1 MLVRDKVVL
10 ALFLPVLMI
19 LGDKLS
25 AQSREPVSTAQNQ
38 PVEQEP
44 VPAEPPT
51 PQADDQTP
59 EAPESEEQAPEP
71 AEPPPAQPRLAL
83 RFDRLARA
91 PNMFGDFISVS
102 PQMSMD
108 PFTNFNRTGTAN
120 FSSPGGPLRG
130 GARNAKISENNKAMP
145 QDRVFFA
152 YNHFHNA
159 LEANLRHADPTRPPN
174 NRDFAVDRFLFGLEK
189 TFYDG
194 RFSVAVHMPFVG
206 DDFGAATDIASVGGG
221 RVGNLAF
228 IAKALLYRSN
238 RTAVAAGL
246 GIDTPTG
253 SDADGRLNDV
263 TFSVENEA
271 VHLAPFVGLLQTP
284 TDNLFYQA
292 FLQVDVPANGNP
304 VTFSTPT
311 DRGTFG
317 EFDEQTL
324 LFADASVGYWLYRD
338 STAHILSGLAPIL
351 ELHYTTTLEDSD
363 VVQGAAGPLNSMF
376 VVRNTA
382 GRLDAL
388 NLTLGL
394 HGRISEDVTVRAGG
408 VFPLRDDDDRLFD
421 AEFQTSVNLFY

>member
-1 MLVRDKVVL
+1 MIVRCKAALV
-10 ALFLPVLMI
+10 LFLSSVI
-19 LGDKLS
+19 VYGS
-25 AQSREPVSTAQNQ
+25 GVRTEAQVSPLLAQDQ
-38 PVEQEP
+38 PDQ
-44 VPAEPPT
+44 AEP
-51 PQADDQTP
+51 
-59 EAPESEEQAPEP
+59 APS
-71 AEPPPAQPRLAL
+71 PPPAETPEEPTEPETDEPVEPAPPAPSPAATEPDLP
-83 RFDRLARA
+83 FGPLARA

-120 FSSPGGPLRG
+120 LSSPGGPLRG
-130 GARNAKISENNKAMP
+130 GARNAKISENDKALP

-159 LEANLRHADPTRPPN
+159 LEANLRHADPARPPD

-189 TFYDG
+189 TFHDG
-194 RFSVAVHMPFVG
+194 RFSVAVRMPFVG

-221 RVGNLAF
+221 QVGNLAVT
-228 IAKALLYRSN
+228 AKALLYRSN